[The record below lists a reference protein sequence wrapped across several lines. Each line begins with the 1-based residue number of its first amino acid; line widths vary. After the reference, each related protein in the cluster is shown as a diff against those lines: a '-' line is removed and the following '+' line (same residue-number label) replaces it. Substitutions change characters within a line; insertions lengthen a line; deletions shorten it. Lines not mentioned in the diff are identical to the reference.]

1 MRHEHNESN
10 LVQEWRRENYLFQI
24 NTFARVIGSSEENYT
39 RRVNLVDS
47 RVLASSK
54 SGIILDE
61 GRHYEFL

>member
-1 MRHEHNESN
+1 MRHKHDESN
-10 LVQEWRRENYLFQI
+10 LLQI
-24 NTFARVIGSSEENYT
+24 DAFARVIGSSEENYT